1 MATVDLDVVSAREA
15 EVLDAL
21 GDHLTNAEIAQR
33 LHISV
38 RTVESHVSSLLRK
51 LGAADRRGL
60 AAEVAAQAAL
70 GTGEIVGVPTKWTSF
85 IGRRTELAELS
96 EAISSSRL
104 VTIVGPGGV
113 GKTRLA
119 AVVAGLCAHDFPA
132 GGAFVDLVPV
142 RPEFVVEAVAAALG
156 VIEHPQEPL
165 EKLVQRRLCPG
176 RRLVVL
182 DSCEHVLGAAAAF
195 AASALASCPQ
205 LVVLSSSR
213 ERLGIIGER
222 VVELAPLGLT
232 PIGPDSSEAEALF
245 IDRAGLAT
253 GFDASSPLIS
263 EICCRLDGMPL
274 AIELA
279 AARSRSLGLDGL
291 LAGLDDHLRVLSR
304 SGADYDRHSSMR
316 TVIDWSH
323 ELLDGEERAMFRRLG
338 IFAGFFDLLSAAT
351 VASAGD
357 IAVASDLIGRLA
369 DKSLLARGQDGA
381 GSRWRMLDTVRAY
394 ASEQLEVSGETADI
408 RRRYL
413 SWGATT
419 ARDIEESLDD
429 DLEWQ
434 DRFDSVSDDLRAALQ
449 GAPPSSG
456 DSTDF
461 ALALASAHLS
471 YARRF
476 LVEARDHVEAA
487 IDRAPDDALAV
498 SALRFAAGIA
508 FAEMRGEAAFSL
520 LQAGSARALQTG
532 DTRTAAIALA
542 AAGTIAG
549 RCPGLFDDPLP
560 HQELVALVDRA
571 RALHPPGDLEVD
583 AYIALA
589 AAWDGARALAV
600 PDRERAKEA
609 LVVAHRLGDPVLLSS
624 ALDANCA
631 AVSEDNCFKQA
642 WQFTAQRL
650 ALLERLPRH
659 EPRTGGEVADIF
671 HMATESALAAGELH
685 VALANA
691 RNSYHDSTSQGLP
704 HFAANHLVIPLTL
717 QGKFDEALIQAQI
730 MREGWERAGSPV
742 AGWMAPFVF
751 RDRSCSRAPRR
762 RRTIRSAMGPGHD
775 HPHAK
780 DGQQFQ
786 PVRRAAGGAAPWG
799 VRPGAGDGCGRRT
812 GYVRELWSLC
822 PGDQRRSGG
831 SHRCGGRRGTTG
843 RSPATGWRE
852 RLRRCQPSSG
862 RGSSPRRRSS
872 IE

>member
-70 GTGEIVGVPTKWTSF
+70 GTGEIVGLPTKWTSF

-338 IFAGFFDLLSAAT
+338 IFAGIFRPALG
-351 VASAGD
+351 GD
-357 IAVASDLIGRLA
+357 GRER
-369 DKSLLARGQDGA
+369 RGH
-381 GSRWRMLDTVRAY
+381 SRRQRPY
-394 ASEQLEVSGETADI
+394 RS
-408 RRRYL
+408 
-413 SWGATT
+413 
-419 ARDIEESLDD
+419 
-429 DLEWQ
+429 
-434 DRFDSVSDDLRAALQ
+434 
-449 GAPPSSG
+449 
-456 DSTDF
+456 
-461 ALALASAHLS
+461 
-471 YARRF
+471 ARR
-476 LVEARDHVEAA
+476 
-487 IDRAPDDALAV
+487 
-498 SALRFAAGIA
+498 
-508 FAEMRGEAAFSL
+508 
-520 LQAGSARALQTG
+520 
-532 DTRTAAIALA
+532 
-542 AAGTIAG
+542 
-549 RCPGLFDDPLP
+549 
-560 HQELVALVDRA
+560 QE
-571 RALHPPGDLEVD
+571 PP
-583 AYIALA
+583 
-589 AAWDGARALAV
+589 GARA
-600 PDRERAKEA
+600 RWCRQ
-609 LVVAHRLGDPVLLSS
+609 PV
-624 ALDANCA
+624 
-631 AVSEDNCFKQA
+631 
-642 WQFTAQRL
+642 
-650 ALLERLPRH
+650 
-659 EPRTGGEVADIF
+659 
-671 HMATESALAAGELH
+671 
-685 VALANA
+685 ANA
-691 RNSYHDSTSQGLP
+691 RH
-704 HFAANHLVIPLTL
+704 
-717 QGKFDEALIQAQI
+717 
-730 MREGWERAGSPV
+730 
-742 AGWMAPFVF
+742 
-751 RDRSCSRAPRR
+751 
-762 RRTIRSAMGPGHD
+762 GP
-775 HPHAK
+775 
-780 DGQQFQ
+780 
-786 PVRRAAGGAAPWG
+786 
-799 VRPGAGDGCGRRT
+799 
-812 GYVRELWSLC
+812 
-822 PGDQRRSGG
+822 
-831 SHRCGGRRGTTG
+831 
-843 RSPATGWRE
+843 
-852 RLRRCQPSSG
+852 RLR
-862 RGSSPRRRSS
+862 
-872 IE
+872 E